1 MKGAKIGLL
10 LVILAFG
17 STVETAW
24 RIRNHFGPGAW
35 GWFTGGHFQGPSF
48 TFDAQQTEVVA
59 ASTPVE
65 VENAFGAV
73 NVSAGAPGEVRITL
87 RKVVYLGAQ
96 EKARAFADR
105 IQLQAVHEGG
115 ALRVRT
121 NRADLDHRLTGGDSE
136 ADFQTHLDVLV
147 PPGTAVKVQNEH
159 GPVEVVD
166 VARADVSASFETVR
180 VERVAGPADIEA
192 RHGDVQV
199 TGIKGDLKL
208 TNRHGDVTIQDVEGK
223 ATLDVQHGEVS
234 ATRVGGL
241 VVNGAHGDVT
251 AESVR
256 GDLDVHTQHGAVRGV
271 DVTGRASVETSFQ
284 GVTLEK
290 VGGDATVHTEHGDV
304 SLSDVTGAV
313 DAQAS
318 FDDVSLTRV
327 AGPVTVAVRHGAVRA
342 RGLEKGAR
350 VRGSGDEIVLEDFRG
365 PVDIEAE
372 RATVRLVPAGAIA
385 APVRVSA
392 THGAIE
398 LDVPAGSRIDVQ
410 ASAAPG
416 EVTTDV
422 PGLNATLTSAGRLTA
437 TLGGGG
443 TAVVLSTSHADVR
456 LHGGAA
462 VAQKTP

>member
-35 GWFTGGHFQGPSF
+35 GWFTGRHFQGPSF
-48 TFDAQQTEVVA
+48 TFAAEQSEMVA

-73 NVSAGAPGEVRITL
+73 NVSAGEPGAVRIAL
-87 RKVVYLGAQ
+87 RKVVYLGT
-96 EKARAFADR
+96 EDKARAFADR
-105 IQLQAVHEGG
+105 IQIQATREGG
-115 ALRVRT
+115 ALRIRT
-121 NRADLDHRLTGGDSE
+121 NRGDLDRRLTGDEPE
-136 ADFQTHLDVLV
+136 ADFLTHLDVVV
-147 PPGTAVKVQNEH
+147 PPGTAVKVASEH
-159 GPVEVVD
+159 GAVSVVD
-166 VARADVSASFETVR
+166 VARADVSGSHETVR
-180 VERVAGPADIEA
+180 VERVAGPATIEA
-192 RHGDVQV
+192 RHGDVHAS
-199 TGIKGDLKL
+199 GIKGDLKL
-208 TNRHGDVTIQDVEGK
+208 TNRHGDVTIEDVEGK

-241 VVNGAHGDVT
+241 EVSGAHGDVT
-251 AESVR
+251 AEGVH
-256 GDLDVHTQHGAVRGV
+256 GDLDVHTQHGAVRGT

-284 GVTLEK
+284 GVTLDK
-290 VGGDATVHTEHGDV
+290 VGGDAKVHTEHGEV
-304 SLSDVTGAV
+304 SLTEVTGAV
-313 DAQAS
+313 DAEAS
-318 FDDVSLTRV
+318 FDDVALTRIG
-327 AGPVTVAVRHGAVRA
+327 GPVTVAVRHGALRA

-350 VRGSGDEIVLEDFRG
+350 VRGSGDEIVIEEFRG
-365 PVDIEAE
+365 PIEIEGE
-372 RATVRLVPAGAIA
+372 RAAVRLVPAGAIA
-385 APVRVSA
+385 APVKVTA

-398 LDVPAGSRIDVQ
+398 LDVPAGSHIDVQ

-416 EVTTDV
+416 EITTDV
-422 PGLNATLTSAGRLTA
+422 PGLSATQTSAGHLTA

-456 LHGGAA
+456 LRGAAA